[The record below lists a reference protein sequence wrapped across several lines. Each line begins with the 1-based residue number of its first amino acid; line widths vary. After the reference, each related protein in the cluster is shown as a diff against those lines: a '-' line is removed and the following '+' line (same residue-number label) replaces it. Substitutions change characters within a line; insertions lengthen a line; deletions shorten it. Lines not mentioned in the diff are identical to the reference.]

1 MQRVNMIFFLINHW
15 FLLAHPIWIVRVCV
29 LPHYNSFRHG
39 KFKNKIEFLF
49 LVYPYWH
56 RFISNVKYKTKK
68 WIDINND
75 WFVNQMM
82 MSSQNVDELHP
93 HVIWSSCSGFCDRE
107 GEGGIVFE
115 RLHFMQQRKISGFMV
130 GVACI
135 DK

>member
-1 MQRVNMIFFLINHW
+1 M
-15 FLLAHPIWIVRVCV
+15 CV
-29 LPHYNSFRHG
+29 LPHYHSFHHG
-39 KFKNKIEFLF
+39 KFKNEIEFLF
-49 LVYPYWH
+49 LVYPYWR
-56 RFISNVKYKTKK
+56 RFIYNVKYKTKK

-93 HVIWSSCSGFCDRE
+93 HVIWSSCGFCDRE

-135 DK
+135 DKYYVFRYINTITYNMHSHLDDTWL